1 MLKTTTW
8 YMLGALAMA
17 SMSLAP
23 SASGQSRVEPQKRL
37 KQREDYKPNFP
48 AYPVGSPEPVKLTAK
63 VAFVSDGTVLL
74 STHCKLVETS
84 GDPEADSQACHTV
97 QFFKTAPGTAGIAT
111 TPVWSAPTVVGEF
124 TKPVLK
130 NGASIAGRL
139 KFPSGPLERDEQGT
153 VTFRLLVSA
162 SGPVAGCEVMQSSGS
177 SSIDDAVCRAGRK
190 LRYSPGLLNGQPVD
204 SFIISTGFMY
214 QGGGPPKSPR

>member
-1 MLKTTTW
+1 MRKTTRFL
-8 YMLGALAMA
+8 LGALAIGCMSFA
-17 SMSLAP
+17 S
-23 SASGQSRVEPQKRL
+23 SASGQSRVEPHKRL
-37 KQREDYKPNFP
+37 RQREDYRPNFP
-48 AYPVGSPEPVKLTAK
+48 AYPVGSPEPVKLAAR
-63 VAFVSDGTVLL
+63 VAFVSDGTALL
-74 STHCKLVETS
+74 STHCKLVESS

-111 TPVWSAPTVVGEF
+111 TPVWSAPAVMGEF

-130 NGASIAGRL
+130 NGASISGRL

-162 SGPVAGCEVMQSSGS
+162 SGRVAACEIIQSSGS
-177 SSIDDAVCRAGRK
+177 SSIDDAVCLAGRK
-190 LRYSPGLLNGQPVD
+190 LRYSPGVLNGQPVD

-214 QGGGPPKSPR
+214 QGGGPPSSR